1 MEDQIVIAFSGVM
14 DQAMSILVAK
24 EAGSS
29 STRRSKRRRRYV
41 NRDRE
46 AAHLRLR
53 HDYFNDNCV
62 YPRHISTGG
71 TVCLFLNKRSIDSS
85 QRSNQH

>member
-46 AAHLRLR
+46 AAHLRL
-53 HDYFNDNCV
+53 
-62 YPRHISTGG
+62 
-71 TVCLFLNKRSIDSS
+71 
-85 QRSNQH
+85 